1 MFFYI
6 CSIGGEPQVVELP
19 AVEAEV
25 KPVVKKSTAAAAVP
39 EKKTSV
45 NEID

>member
-1 MFFYI
+1 MLFYI
-6 CSIGGEPQVVELP
+6 YSIGGEPQVVELP
-19 AVEAEV
+19 AVEEV